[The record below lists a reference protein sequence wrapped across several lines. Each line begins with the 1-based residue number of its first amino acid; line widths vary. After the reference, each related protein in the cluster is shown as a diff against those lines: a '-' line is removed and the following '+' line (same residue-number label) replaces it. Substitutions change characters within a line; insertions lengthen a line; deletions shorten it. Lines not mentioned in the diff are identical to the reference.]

1 MDRGFQPQRYAGML
15 RKLGQL
21 YAQGEQWDDCQKALA
36 EALDIE
42 TSIEPRNEE
51 RIAATLRMS
60 ADAYLK
66 EGHLEKAA
74 NAYKRMASHA
84 NLSTED
90 AGKLRSTLDDIDRHK
105 ATLTAALD
113 SLMVM
118 EKTGSE
124 PKDFAFVYALIVR
137 MYFLLSEL
145 DQSRKMMGKLVK
157 YLNERAEQFDTDDDR
172 SDYRA
177 LANLRLAMLSEQQ
190 GDIARARDHYRMAL
204 KDNTDSAIKWL
215 IEQSMSAV
223 G

>member
-1 MDRGFQPQRYAGML
+1 
-15 RKLGQL
+15 
-21 YAQGEQWDDCQKALA
+21 
-36 EALDIE
+36 
-42 TSIEPRNEE
+42 
-51 RIAATLRMS
+51 
-60 ADAYLK
+60 
-66 EGHLEKAA
+66 
-74 NAYKRMASHA
+74 MASHA

-157 YLNERAEQFDTDDDR
+157 YLNERAEQFDIEDER
-172 SDYRA
+172 SNYRA
-177 LANLRLAMLSEQQ
+177 LAHLRLAMLSEQQ

-204 KDNTDSAIKWL
+204 KDNTDNAIKWL